1 MNKRVFFSII
11 LILVLYGNLVKG
23 GKPANP
29 VTRIG
34 LVGSLMSANELQ
46 KIESLLKTFENTSY
60 EVLSVEDLCKIK
72 NEQFSHIWIHKTQ
85 VAEPTEAEIVC
96 GDAIR
101 SFVQKGGNL
110 FVSREAL
117 NLLNAWGFEKQPFQ
131 CETDT
136 IRDEGFGRPLGFHA
150 FKTHPLF
157 EGLQHGAYVSKA
169 INDHVVRKIGF
180 FNDRVPENG
189 TVVGIEWTYI
199 TFHENSKLLLEYNVG
214 KGKIIAAGAFLDY
227 ELPNY
232 NQLQLQK
239 FTSNV
244 FRYTS
249 GTITGI
255 KKYNWDYTPQIVTEL
270 PEKSKQRKITN
281 APAWKIPDLSMSL
294 NRKEDGSNFVNL
306 AGRRILIMGKEK
318 GGIDEIWV
326 HPFMALR
333 DFQTEIRLKNQD
345 EPLRLN
351 DLIPQITVSPEMIIR
366 EYLIGNSTVKEIITN
381 SFDKPIALIH
391 YEWTGDQ
398 IDKIVVKYTSNLRY
412 MWPYSS
418 QATQSLEYERLA
430 GLNGWIISGQKGE
443 LNTMVSFNAAP
454 ESHLIGQY
462 DSIQFKN
469 NRLNGKQTSRI
480 QVHGGFVFDASQMNT
495 RSLDVSIVAGSES
508 KDETI
513 GLFRSESRYFSQL
526 FKKTSDY
533 YQSLLK
539 NSLVIQSPDPVFNEA
554 YNWAILRTDQFLQET
569 PGIGTS
575 LMAGFGT
582 TARGWN
588 GRHPISGRPGYA
600 WYFGRDAQ
608 WSGMAISDYGDF
620 EMVKKILTVFD
631 RYMDVNGKIYH
642 ELTSSGAVHY
652 DASDASPLYLVL
664 AAHYLKQS
672 GDLNFIQNLWP
683 GLKKT
688 WDYVLSTDTDGDGLI
703 ENTNVGHGWI
713 EGGNLYGTHT
723 EFYLAACQV
732 AAANAMSYMAD
743 AMKDNGLIESSKIV
757 ATNTLKIIDQDFWNK
772 SQSYFNNGKMK
783 DGSYMPDKTSLASV
797 GVYLNAVGDQ
807 EKAFKVASELSRNE
821 YSTDWGLRIISEF
834 NRNYNPRAYHE
845 GMVWPLFTGWGSL
858 AEYASG
864 CYTSGYMHLMQN
876 MNNYRQWAL
885 GCMPE
890 TLNGQTFTPGGV
902 CPLQCWSETMILQSA
917 IEGLLGL
924 NSNALNNELTLSP
937 RFPWDWNSAFVSNIR
952 LNNTRIS
959 LKMEKGTSETTF
971 IFTRNGNS
979 VKLDFSPSFPLF
991 TEIKSVT
998 INGRSVPF
1006 KILEQPESIRLL
1018 LDTIDFTDEKM
1029 TLSVFHE
1036 GGRAILAPTMYP
1048 VPGKETSG
1056 IKVLSQK
1063 RIGSNLLVIVE
1074 GKPGTTYQLKLFSHD
1089 KIEEV
1094 AGGNISSGQ
1103 GDVKIIET
1111 KLPES
1116 SEKYIQKELII
1127 N

>member
-1 MNKRVFFSII
+1 
-11 LILVLYGNLVKG
+11 
-23 GKPANP
+23 
-29 VTRIG
+29 
-34 LVGSLMSANELQ
+34 
-46 KIESLLKTFENTSY
+46 
-60 EVLSVEDLCKIK
+60 
-72 NEQFSHIWIHKTQ
+72 
-85 VAEPTEAEIVC
+85 
-96 GDAIR
+96 
-101 SFVQKGGNL
+101 
-110 FVSREAL
+110 
-117 NLLNAWGFEKQPFQ
+117 
-131 CETDT
+131 
-136 IRDEGFGRPLGFHA
+136 
-150 FKTHPLF
+150 
-157 EGLQHGAYVSKA
+157 
-169 INDHVVRKIGF
+169 
-180 FNDRVPENG
+180 
-189 TVVGIEWTYI
+189 
-199 TFHENSKLLLEYNVG
+199 
-214 KGKIIAAGAFLDY
+214 
-227 ELPNY
+227 
-232 NQLQLQK
+232 
-239 FTSNV
+239 
-244 FRYTS
+244 
-249 GTITGI
+249 
-255 KKYNWDYTPQIVTEL
+255 
-270 PEKSKQRKITN
+270 
-281 APAWKIPDLSMSL
+281 
-294 NRKEDGSNFVNL
+294 
-306 AGRRILIMGKEK
+306 
-318 GGIDEIWV
+318 
-326 HPFMALR
+326 
-333 DFQTEIRLKNQD
+333 
-345 EPLRLN
+345 
-351 DLIPQITVSPEMIIR
+351 
-366 EYLIGNSTVKEIITN
+366 
-381 SFDKPIALIH
+381 
-391 YEWTGDQ
+391 
-398 IDKIVVKYTSNLRY
+398 
-412 MWPYSS
+412 
-418 QATQSLEYERLA
+418 
-430 GLNGWIISGQKGE
+430 
-443 LNTMVSFNAAP
+443 
-454 ESHLIGQY
+454 
-462 DSIQFKN
+462 
-469 NRLNGKQTSRI
+469 
-480 QVHGGFVFDASQMNT
+480 
-495 RSLDVSIVAGSES
+495 
-508 KDETI
+508 
-513 GLFRSESRYFSQL
+513 
-526 FKKTSDY
+526 
-533 YQSLLK
+533 
-539 NSLVIQSPDPVFNEA
+539 
-554 YNWAILRTDQFLQET
+554 
-569 PGIGTS
+569 
-575 LMAGFGT
+575 
-582 TARGWN
+582 
-588 GRHPISGRPGYA
+588 
-600 WYFGRDAQ
+600 
-608 WSGMAISDYGDF
+608 
-620 EMVKKILTVFD
+620 
-631 RYMDVNGKIYH
+631 
-642 ELTSSGAVHY
+642 
-652 DASDASPLYLVL
+652 VL

-890 TLNGQTFTPGGV
+890 TLNGQTFAPAGV

-1018 LDTIDFTDEKM
+1018 LDTINFTDEKM
-1029 TLSVFHE
+1029 TLFVSHE
-1036 GGRAILAPTMYP
+1036 GGRAILSPTIYP

-1103 GDVKIIET
+1103 GELKNIET